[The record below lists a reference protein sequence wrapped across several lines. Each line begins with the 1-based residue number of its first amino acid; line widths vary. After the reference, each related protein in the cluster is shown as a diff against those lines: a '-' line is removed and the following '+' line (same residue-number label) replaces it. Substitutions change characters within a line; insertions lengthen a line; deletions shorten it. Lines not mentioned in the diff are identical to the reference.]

1 MKVRRIAGLVGVVV
15 AASMSFAQDV
25 SPDINTGSK
34 ALLFTFSGLDGLGA
48 GAYNAGIGGKY
59 YLMEPIALRAS
70 LALSTSSEDD
80 PTGAFGSSSGMM
92 FGISAGGEYHL
103 SFNRVSPYVGGE
115 IGFSTVSTKII
126 DSVTVPA
133 AAKRTQK
140 NVDDALDYT
149 PGKSLTIGGL
159 GGVEFFITKEI
170 SLGAEY
176 TLGWSLP
183 LGYKAKTITEGTVK
197 DERTVDVPGR
207 SDFGIYN
214 NGALTLAVYF

>member
-1 MKVRRIAGLVGVVV
+1 MQVRRIAGLLCVVV

-25 SPDINTGSK
+25 SPEIKTGSK
-34 ALLFTFSGLDGLGA
+34 AILFSFSGLDALGA

-59 YLMEPIALRAS
+59 YLMSPIAVRAS
-70 LALSTSSEDD
+70 LAFSTASQDD

-126 DSVTVPA
+126 DSAVAAKVTAKNTA
-133 AAKRTQK
+133 AA
-140 NVDDALDYT
+140 LGYT

-176 TLGWSLP
+176 TLGWSIP
-183 LGYKAKTITEGTVK
+183 LGYEAKTISEGATKVETT
-197 DERTVDVPGR
+197 DDVPGI
-207 SDFGIYN
+207 SEFGIYN
-214 NGALTLAVYF
+214 TGALTLAVYF